1 MIICDSSSQVGIK
14 YDLLTCHHVTN
25 RCRCSPSPES
35 LDSTR
40 KGKEQKE
47 LKKQRT
53 TAVKDQMDVN
63 EDNGQDRDRPDED
76 MNEGDD
82 EGDKVVEANKKKGRY
97 SKNSKGLVA
106 SKATTLSYYPP
117 SWRKLLNLA
126 KACMRLH
133 VAVENGFPQLATAVD
148 SECLEVLGE
157 VVAHFEANQWE
168 VEAGMSLITHY

>member
-1 MIICDSSSQVGIK
+1 MIVCDSSSQVRIK
-14 YDLLTCHHVTN
+14 YDLLTHHHATN
-25 RCRCSPSPES
+25 RRRRSPSLES
-35 LDSTR
+35 LDSTC

-53 TAVKDQMDVN
+53 TAVEDQMDVD
-63 EDNGQDRDRPDED
+63 EDNGQDRDWPDED

-82 EGDKVVEANKKKGRY
+82 KGDKVAEANKKKGRY
-97 SKNSKGLVA
+97 SKNPKGSVA
-106 SKATTLSYYPP
+106 SKATTLSYYPL

-126 KACMRLH
+126 KAPMRLH
-133 VAVENGFPQLATAVD
+133 IAVENGFPQLATAVD
-148 SECLEVLGE
+148 GECLEVLGE

>member
-1 MIICDSSSQVGIK
+1 
-14 YDLLTCHHVTN
+14 
-25 RCRCSPSPES
+25 
-35 LDSTR
+35 
-40 KGKEQKE
+40 
-47 LKKQRT
+47 
-53 TAVKDQMDVN
+53 MDVD
-63 EDNGQDRDRPDED
+63 EDNGQDRDRPNED

-82 EGDKVVEANKKKGRY
+82 EGDKVAEANKKKGRY

-117 SWRKLLNLA
+117 SWHKLLNLA
-126 KACMRLH
+126 KARMHLH

-148 SECLEVLGE
+148 GKCLEVLGE